1 MKTRIITLAALLLFA
16 ASSTSA
22 FAGAWI
28 GSAVNVNGTWYSTK
42 TLGWGD
48 YEPSLFSGQDLGE
61 IYSLTLG
68 GLSLVYPES
77 GDTQPET
84 MTMGY
89 KIDGVQRPDITLT
102 FTEYDGNNRK
112 YQTGGNI
119 YVNYPIDISNLS
131 TEGEHTIEVW
141 FVCYINQYGTGYE
154 LWDSND
160 GANYKATFRKKAP
173 TPLANAEDIANAMEA
188 ANNHRIDVQLN
199 GLTLYKD
206 DCWNTL
212 CLPFDL
218 TTEKIEASPLAGVVI
233 NELSESTLDEEGTLT
248 LNFKE
253 ATAITAG
260 TPYIVKWESNAD
272 PIENPVF
279 TGVKLSTSEPSRAD
293 GDYIFYGCFDPTNI
307 SGQNYLYLGAENTL
321 YYPETP
327 IEIGAF
333 RAYFIAGEESGNAKS
348 IVLNF
353 DEDNES
359 TGIKQISNPT
369 NPSLPSNSSNLSNS
383 FITLDGRRLTTQP
396 TSAGLYII
404 NGKKVVIK

>member
-1 MKTRIITLAALLLFA
+1 MKTRIISLAALLLFA
-16 ASSTSA
+16 ASATSA
-22 FAGAWI
+22 FADAWI

-42 TLGWGD
+42 TLGWGVG
-48 YEPSLFSGQDLGE
+48 EPSLFHGQDFGE

-84 MTMGY
+84 MTMGF
-89 KIDGVQRPDITLT
+89 KIDGVQQPDFTLT
-102 FTEYDGNNRK
+102 YVGQDENNNNNRK

-119 YVNYPIDISNLS
+119 FRNYTIDISNLS
-131 TEGEHTIEVW
+131 VGEHTIEVW
-141 FVCYINQYGTGYE
+141 FVCYINQNGKGYN

-160 GANYKATFRKKAP
+160 SKNYVAKFWKKAP
-173 TPLANAEDIANAMEA
+173 APLANAEEIANAMKA
-188 ANNHRIDVQLN
+188 ANNERIDVQLN

-206 DCWNTL
+206 KCWNTL

-218 TTEKIEASPLAGVVI
+218 TTEKIEASPLAGAVI
-233 NELSESTLDEEGTLT
+233 NELSESTVDDNGTLT
-248 LNFKE
+248 LNFEE

-260 TPYIVKWESNAD
+260 KPYIVKWESDAD
-272 PIENPVF
+272 PIENPIF

-293 GDYIFYGCFDPTNI
+293 GDYIFYGCFKPVSI
-307 SGQNYLYLGAENTL
+307 SGQEYLYLGAENTL
-321 YYPETP
+321 YYPESP

-333 RAYFIAGEESGNAKS
+333 RAYFIASEESGNAKS

-353 DEDNES
+353 GDDNES
-359 TGIKQISNPT
+359 TGIKQISN
-369 NPSLPSNSSNLSNS
+369 LSNTSNLSNS
-383 FITLDGRRLTTQP
+383 YITLDGRRLLSQP

-404 NGKKVVIK
+404 NGKKVLIK